1 MKNTQAF
8 VVMLLSLIVLDA
20 LWIFGFMQG
29 LYQREIPDLLKADP
43 NLIAALIFYV
53 GYPIGALYLA
63 VFPAL
68 EHHSV
73 RKAAVNGALLGGT
86 AYGTF
91 AITNLSVIK
100 DWSVAVTIADAFW
113 GTVVTALVSALG
125 YLVARRGA
133 NS

>member
-29 LYQREIPDLLKADP
+29 LYQREIPDLLRADP
-43 NLIAALIFYV
+43 NWIAALIFYV
-53 GYPIGALYLA
+53 GYPIGAIYLA
-63 VFPAL
+63 VLPAL
-68 EHHSV
+68 ELHSL
-73 RKAAVNGALLGGT
+73 RKAIVNGAALGGV

-100 DWSVAVTIADAFW
+100 GWSVALTIADGFW
-113 GTVVTALVSALG
+113 GVVVTAAVSALG